1 MDRLTLL
8 VFGDNTAVLELIENT
23 LRQRGHRVLA
33 TNKSNEV
40 LEIGRRI
47 RIDLL
52 ISDVV
57 PGGPALARQLVE
69 IQPSL
74 KVLCLLDGDETAG
87 AVDDADVFLRKP
99 VVLGELEAAVAAALD
114 R

>member
-1 MDRLTLL
+1 M
-8 VFGDNTAVLELIENT
+8 IENT

-33 TNKSNEV
+33 TNKPNEV
-40 LEIGRRI
+40 LEIARRI

-57 PGGPALARQLVE
+57 AGGPALAQQMAE
-69 IQPSL
+69 MQPSL
-74 KVLCLLDGDETAG
+74 KVIYLLDGDATTA
-87 AVDDADVFLRKP
+87 AADAADGILQKP
-99 VVLGELEAAVAAALD
+99 VVLGELEAAVASALD